1 MNLVG
6 RSLGEATLD
15 SWMEPESGIS
25 SLESSSISSS
35 DDRLGGTTNFFLTL
49 SFGLLFTLY
58 GAFICLGTNTG
69 FFDSSS
75 PNEVGVVL
83 LVAVGMD
90 VFCNRMLKSC
100 MIFPFEDIL
109 GDILGGVII
118 LGEGGTTPV
127 GFFCTKGV
135 PVLSRPMAAFLGVDK
150 KLGSL
155 FTAAGRDGELITGNK
170 FKSKKSMYNIH
181 VQVYIVVVQSCTVY
195 SVRTNLVT
203 WRNLRWEGRGPR
215 P

>member
-1 MNLVG
+1 MDPECGCGDTIATREVGSSFGFCVGGGSKGPMNLVG

-25 SLESSSISSS
+25 SMESSSISSS

-75 PNEVGVVL
+75 TNEVGVVL
-83 LVAVGMD
+83 LVAAGMD
-90 VFCNRMLKSC
+90 VFCSRMLKSC
-100 MIFPFEDIL
+100 IIFPFEDIL
-109 GDILGGVII
+109 GVGGVII

-135 PVLSRPMAAFLGVDK
+135 PVLSRPMATFLGVVDK

-155 FTAAGRDGELITGNK
+155 FTAAAA
-170 FKSKKSMYNIH
+170 
-181 VQVYIVVVQSCTVY
+181 
-195 SVRTNLVT
+195 
-203 WRNLRWEGRGPR
+203 GRGGEVR
-215 P
+215 